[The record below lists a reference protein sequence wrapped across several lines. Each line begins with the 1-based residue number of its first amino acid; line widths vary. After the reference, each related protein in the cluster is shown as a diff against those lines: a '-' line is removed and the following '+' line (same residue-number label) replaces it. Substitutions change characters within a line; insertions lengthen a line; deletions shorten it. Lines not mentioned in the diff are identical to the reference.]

1 MEYIYCPMI
10 EKHPTSSSSLALF
23 NLGFRPF
30 FLGAS
35 IFSVV
40 SILLWMCIYVFQLPL
55 QFVEINMTQ
64 WHAHEM
70 IYGYSLAVIS
80 GFLLTAVKNWTGE
93 QTPHGPWLFGLFLLW
108 VIARILFLFGT
119 SLIFIA
125 ALFDMLFMLSLIFAI
140 ASPIIKVR
148 QWRQLAILSKIILL
162 TIGNGLFYLG
172 AAGLLEQGIYWGIY
186 GGLLMIIALILTL
199 GRRVIPMFIERGV
212 GYPVQLVNHKWIDR
226 SSLVLLLA
234 FFIIFVFVGNKQ
246 ISAIISLALFFITTI
261 RLFGWHTPG
270 IWKKPLLWSLFIA
283 FIFIDVGFLLF
294 AVSDL
299 LNIPTMLAFHAFSYG
314 GIGIVTLGMMSRVSL
329 GHTGRDIQSPPKAIT
344 LSFILLVVGG
354 VCRVFLP
361 IFDMDHYV
369 TWILLSQIFWAVAYL
384 IFVISYAHILIKPR
398 IDGQFG

>member
-1 MEYIYCPMI
+1 MSSPVI
-10 EKHPTSSSSLALF
+10 EKNSMPSSNFALF

-40 SILLWMCIYVFQLPL
+40 SVLLWMGVFVFQLPL
-55 QFVEINMTQ
+55 QFKEINMTQ

-70 IYGYSLAVIS
+70 VYGYSLAVIS

-93 QTPHGPWLFGLFLLW
+93 QTLHGLGLLGLFLLW

-119 SLIFIA
+119 SFIFIA
-125 ALFDMLFMLSLIFAI
+125 AAFDMLFMLSLISAL

-148 QWRQLAILSKIILL
+148 QWKQLAILTKIVLL

-172 AAGLLEQGIYWGIY
+172 AAGLIERGIYWGIY

-199 GRRVIPMFIERGV
+199 GRRVIPLFIEGGV

-234 FFIIFVFVGNKQ
+234 FFIFFVFVGNRQ
-246 ISAIISLALFFITTI
+246 ISVAISLALFVITTI
-261 RLFGWHTPG
+261 RLYGWHTPG
-270 IWKKPLLWSLFIA
+270 IWKKPLLWSLFIS
-283 FIFIDVGFLLF
+283 FIFIDAGFLLF
-294 AVSDL
+294 AMSEL
-299 LNIPTMLAFHAFSYG
+299 LVIPTMLAFHAFSYG

-329 GHTGRDIQSPPKAIT
+329 GHTGRNIQSPPRILT
-344 LSFILLVVGG
+344 LSFILLLVGG

-361 IFDMDHYV
+361 IVDMNHYV
-369 TWILLSQIFWAVAYL
+369 TWILLSQILWVVAYL
-384 IFVISYAHILIKPR
+384 IFVIAYAHILIKPR

>member
-1 MEYIYCPMI
+1 MI
-10 EKHPTSSSSLALF
+10 EKHPTTLSNFALF

-283 FIFIDVGFLLF
+283 FIFIDLGFLLF

-329 GHTGRDIQSPPKAIT
+329 GHTGRNIQSPPRILT
-344 LSFILLVVGG
+344 LSFILLLVGG
-354 VCRVFLP
+354 VCRVLLP

>member
-1 MEYIYCPMI
+1 MI
-10 EKHPTSSSSLALF
+10 KKYPTSSPNLALF

-40 SILLWMCIYVFQLPL
+40 SVLLWMCVFVFQLPL
-55 QFVEINMTQ
+55 QFKEISMTQ

-70 IYGYSLAVIS
+70 VYGYSLAVIS
-80 GFLLTAVKNWTGE
+80 GFLLTAVKNWTGV
-93 QTPHGPWLFGLFLLW
+93 QTLYGPGLSGLFILW

-119 SLIFIA
+119 SYIFIA
-125 ALFDMLFMLSLIFAI
+125 AVFEMVFMLCLISAI
-140 ASPIIKVR
+140 AYPIFKTR
-148 QWRQLAILSKIILL
+148 QWRQAAILSKIILL

-172 AAGLLEQGIYWGIY
+172 AAGIIEQGIYWGIY
-186 GGLLMIIALILTL
+186 GGLLLIIALILTL
-199 GRRVIPMFIERGV
+199 GRRVIPFFIEQGV

-234 FFIIFVFVGNKQ
+234 FFIVFVFVGNRQ
-246 ISAIISLALFFITTI
+246 ISEIISLALFFITTI

-270 IWKKPLLWSLFIA
+270 IWKKPLLWSLYIS

-294 AVSDL
+294 AISNFF
-299 LNIPTMLAFHAFSYG
+299 NIPPMLAFHAFSYG
-314 GIGIVTLGMMSRVSL
+314 GIGLVTLGMMSRVSL
-329 GHTGRDIQSPPKAIT
+329 GHTGRDIQAPPKVLT

-354 VCRVFLP
+354 ICRIFLP
-361 IFDMDHYV
+361 IFDMSHYV
-369 TWILLSQIFWAVAYL
+369 TWILISQVLWSVAYL
-384 IFVISYAHILIKPR
+384 IFAIAYAPILIKPR